1 MEQGTN
7 DWLLWRNKGIGSS
20 DVAIILGISPWKTAF
35 RLWQE
40 KRGEVEVES
49 GENFATKRGH
59 DNEGKAR
66 AHVELITGKEW
77 PAELVI
83 DEVRPHYRV
92 SLDGRCGDEILEI
105 KVPSI
110 ALVEAVETKGLEGV
124 PEYYMAQMQYQLLV
138 TKAVRCLFVCFHP
151 EKNKIS
157 SVWVHPDKKWIAKIE
172 KAVDA
177 FWNCILSGEQPAMT
191 DKDFIE
197 LDDAKFLSDAESY
210 RILSTEI
217 SKLEDQLSEIKERI
231 LEQAKVHPAISG
243 GGIRVSGYTVKGN
256 VDYSAIPELKLV
268 NLESYRKPPRKQYRI
283 TIEKNKEQEL

>member
-1 MEQGTN
+1 MEQKSEAWHN
-7 DWLLWRNKGIGSS
+7 WRALGIGSS

-40 KRGEVEVES
+40 KTKQVTVEYT
-49 GENFATKRGH
+49 GNFATERGEKY
-59 DNEGKAR
+59 EGKAR

-83 DEVRPHYRV
+83 DEVRNHYRV

-110 ALVEAVETKGLEGV
+110 ALVEDVETKGIEGV
-124 PEYYMAQMQYQLLV
+124 PDYYMAQMQYQLLV
-138 TKAVRCLFVCFHP
+138 TKATRCLFVCFHP
-151 EKNKIS
+151 ERNKIS

-197 LDDAKFLSDAESY
+197 LDDKQF
-210 RILSTEI
+210 
-217 SKLEDQLSEIKERI
+217 LEDASLYAALSKSISDLEEKIATVKERI
-231 LEQAKVHPAISG
+231 LEQAKVHPAIQG